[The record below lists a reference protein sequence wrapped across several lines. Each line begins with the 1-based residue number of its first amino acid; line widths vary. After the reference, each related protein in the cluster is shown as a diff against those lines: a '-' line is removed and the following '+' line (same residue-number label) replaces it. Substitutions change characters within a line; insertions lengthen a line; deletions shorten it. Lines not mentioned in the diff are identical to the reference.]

1 MFSSSQQVISSS
13 IFHGIFCMWIVFSTG
28 VIALGQEL
36 PEKKL
41 SKADMQ
47 RPEVAG
53 VVERLRALR
62 KSEARFGPK
71 HPALASARKQIAS
84 LEDQL
89 RELTGQGSLD
99 PAQSLPPSL
108 PSIPQK
114 GPDEGLAD
122 LGPERILEK
131 PSIRPSQWGFEPWS
145 RWPST
150 VKELSMTL
158 KAQSAYQEAYPW
170 LGLRDIVAAGPMPGM
185 GLMWGIQYDPIVDRS
200 YVFQWF
206 DSPGSSQKIIYFE
219 SPGRMLSIYFPTAF
233 DQDGRF
239 WILQEANQQ
248 DSQHGGVDPNA
259 WRTAQ
264 VVTVQA
270 DRYPPYQ
277 VDFKSPDRF
286 VGLEFQVPE
295 SAQILASQQKGW
307 LFFGDVQFVDQSDF
321 RSREG
326 FELKRLEDGLWAM
339 DHRAKRFDTGLNLGV
354 PRAGV
359 GDHGGS
365 TWGGPSTEG
374 NSMRGFR
381 SMGQDSVG
389 GTLIVD
395 LVGRV
400 ARWNRGDPARDS
412 SAGWAPKKLSQLG
425 WYSSMVDGAMVDS
438 FRKYIPEPSIE
449 TSDMKKSSLL
459 LALGE
464 QAGGFEGFRT
474 DYWFCLPQGT
484 AIAVDEQG
492 NSVYPDGTLFVQ
504 TISQA
509 GVLESSRWK
518 PDRKI
523 ETRVLVF
530 CDHEWFALSYV
541 WDAEQSDAELV
552 ESQEQIDL
560 QIEGKDSV
568 VPWRIHK
575 PTACFECHRNGTITR
590 NPGKLDL
597 ESIPAVRLDA
607 TSRNSAWNQSILGT
621 PVRSKKIDWSP
632 QLATGNQWPMGT
644 HANEDKARSEDPT
657 GGQGVDWDWFKESL
671 VRENLE
677 PWYRASVR
685 PSGFF
690 YTELDETWTPKPN
703 ASATLVSQTRQIYT
717 MAVGYSITQD
727 PRFLEAMKRGLAFL
741 SERFADTKHGGYFY
755 QVNEQGQVL
764 DRGKDGY
771 GHAFVIYA
779 LATAAKVSGEARYS
793 EEALKCWEV
802 LRSSMMESD
811 GGLMWKASE
820 DFSGL
825 NRRSQNPNMHLFE
838 GLLELYDATRDPGV
852 YSDTQRLLDFV
863 VGRLRHESGVIPENY
878 EADWEKAVMVEQKP
892 YIEMGHQVEWAFL
905 ISRAVELGFPKRY
918 LEVGQE
924 LMDYAMSHGYDKQS
938 GGLHERPGAGK
949 GGWQQAE
956 FLRSLLRYYS
966 MHGRSEYLEPIRRTQ
981 ALIRRDFIDHQYG
994 GWIESGKKEKGNHWK
1009 AASHEVAMY
1018 IEGIR
1023 IENLLRSQQA
1033 ESFK

>member
-1 MFSSSQQVISSS
+1 MFSSSQQVIGSS
-13 IFHGIFCMWIVFSTG
+13 IFHGIFCMWVVFSSA
-28 VIALGQEL
+28 VIAIGQEL

-41 SKADMQ
+41 SRADLQ

-53 VVERLRALR
+53 VVERLRTLR
-62 KSEARFGPK
+62 KNEARFGPK
-71 HPALASARKQIAS
+71 HPALPSVHKQIAS

-89 RELTGQGSLD
+89 RELTGQGSPERAPSLS
-99 PAQSLPPSL
+99 PSLPPSL

-122 LGPERILEK
+122 PGPKRILEK
-131 PSIRPSQWGFEPWS
+131 PILRPSEWGFAPWS

-158 KAQSAYQEAYPW
+158 RSQSDYQEAYPW
-170 LGLRDIVAAGPMPGM
+170 LGLRDIVAVGPMPGM
-185 GLMWGIQYDPIVDRS
+185 GLMWGIEYDPIVDRS

-206 DSPGSSQKIIYFE
+206 DSHESSQKTIYFE
-219 SPGRMLSIYFPTAF
+219 SPGRILSLYFPSTF
-233 DQDGRF
+233 DQDGKF
-239 WILQEANQQ
+239 WILKEAKQQE
-248 DSQHGGVDPNA
+248 SQHRGADPNA

-264 VVTVQA
+264 VFIVQA

-277 VDFKSPDRF
+277 VDFKSPDRLG
-286 VGLEFQVPE
+286 GLELQASA
-295 SAQILASQQKGW
+295 SAQILSSQQKGW
-307 LFFGDVQFVDQSDF
+307 FFFGEVQIVDKSNLAL
-321 RSREG
+321 REG
-326 FELKRLEDGLWAM
+326 IELKRLEDGLWAM
-339 DHRAKRFDTGLNLGV
+339 DRENLAAGLTAQRGLIW
-354 PRAGV
+354 PDPPA
-359 GDHGGS
+359 HGRS
-365 TWGGPSTEG
+365 S
-374 NSMRGFR
+374 RGFR
-381 SMGQDSVG
+381 SMGQDSAGEALV
-389 GTLIVD
+389 VD
-395 LVGRV
+395 RIGRV
-400 ARWNRGDPARDS
+400 ARCNPGTAANHS
-412 SAGWAPKKLSQLG
+412 SASWAPKKLSQLG

-464 QAGGFEGFRT
+464 QASGIAGFRT

-484 AIAVDEQG
+484 TIKLYEEG
-492 NSVYPDGTLFVQ
+492 NSSYPDGTLFVQ
-504 TISQA
+504 TISQGA
-509 GVLESSRWK
+509 LLDSSQWM
-518 PDRKI
+518 PDRKV
-523 ETRVLVF
+523 ETRVLLF
-530 CDHEWFALSYV
+530 CDHEWFSLSYV

-552 ESQEQIDL
+552 ESHEQIDL
-560 QIEGKDSV
+560 ELEGKGSM

-575 PTACFECHRNGTITR
+575 PTACFGCHRDGTITR
-590 NPGKLDL
+590 KPGKLDL
-597 ESIPAVRLDA
+597 ESIPKARFGE
-607 TSRNSAWNQSILGT
+607 TGRNSAWNRSILGT
-621 PVRSKKIDWSP
+621 SPRFKKMDWSP
-632 QLATGNQWPMGT
+632 LLAAGHPWPMGIQ
-644 HANEDKARSEDPT
+644 AAEEKVPSGEAT
-657 GGQGVDWDWFKESL
+657 GGQGVEWGWFKKSL
-671 VRENLE
+671 VEENLE

-690 YTELDETWTPKPN
+690 HTELDETWAPKPN

-717 MAVGYSITQD
+717 MAVGYSVTQD
-727 PRFLEAMKRGLAFL
+727 PRFLEAMKRGITFL
-741 SERFADTKHGGYFY
+741 LERFSDTKHGGYFY

-779 LATAAKVSGEARYS
+779 LATAAKVSGEAQYS
-793 EEALKCWEV
+793 DEALKCWEV

-825 NRRSQNPNMHLFE
+825 NRRSQYPNMHLFE

-863 VGRLRHESGVIPENY
+863 VGRLRHESGVIPEDY
-878 EADWEKAVMVEQKP
+878 QADWNKPVMVEQEP
-892 YIEMGHQVEWAFL
+892 YIQMGHQVEWAFL
-905 ISRAVELGFPKRY
+905 ISRAVELGFPRRY

-924 LMDYAMSHGYDKQS
+924 LMDYSMSHGYDQQS

-966 MHGRSEYLEPIRRTQ
+966 MHGRSEYLEPIRKTQ
-981 ALIRRDFIDHQYG
+981 ALIRDDFIDHRYG
-994 GWIESGKKEKGNHWK
+994 GWIERGKKEKGNHWK

-1023 IENLLRSQQA
+1023 IENLLRSQRV
-1033 ESFK
+1033 ESLK

>member
-1 MFSSSQQVISSS
+1 MFSSGLQLTGSN
-13 IFHGIFCMWIVFSTG
+13 IFHGIFCLWIVFSTG
-28 VIALGQEL
+28 VIALGQES

-41 SKADMQ
+41 SKVDLQ

-53 VVERLRALR
+53 VAERLRTLR

-71 HPALASARKQIAS
+71 HPALPSVLKQIAS
-84 LEDQL
+84 LEEQL
-89 RELTGQGSLD
+89 RELTAQGAAERPSN
-99 PAQSLPPSL
+99 LPPSR
-108 PSIPQK
+108 PSVLQK
-114 GPDEGLAD
+114 GSDEKLVDPA
-122 LGPERILEK
+122 PNRPLEK
-131 PSIRPSQWGFEPWS
+131 PILIPSEWGFEPWS

-150 VKELSMTL
+150 VKELSNKL
-158 KAQSAYQEAYPW
+158 KSRSAYQEAYPW
-170 LGLRDIVAAGPMPGM
+170 LGLRDIIAVGPMPGM

-206 DSPGSSQKIIYFE
+206 DSPGSSQKTIYFE
-219 SPGRMLSIYFPTAF
+219 SPGQILSIYFPTAF

-239 WILQEANQQ
+239 WILQETKQQ
-248 DSQHGGVDPNA
+248 DPQYRGADPSA
-259 WRTAQ
+259 WKTAQ
-264 VVTVQA
+264 VVIFQA

-277 VDFKSPDRF
+277 VDFKSADRPG
-286 VGLEFQVPE
+286 GLELHAPE

-307 LFFGDVQFVDQSDF
+307 FYRGEVQFVEQTKLASKV
-321 RSREG
+321 G
-326 FELKRLEDGLWAM
+326 FELKSLEDGLGA
-339 DHRAKRFDTGLNLGV
+339 
-354 PRAGV
+354 
-359 GDHGGS
+359 
-365 TWGGPSTEG
+365 WGAPPTDGHS
-374 NSMRGFR
+374 SRSFR

-389 GTLIVD
+389 EALIVD
-395 LVGRV
+395 RIGRV
-400 ARWNRGDPARDS
+400 TRWNRGDHATAS
-412 SAGWAPKKLSQLG
+412 TATWGPKKLSQLG
-425 WYSSMVDGAMVDS
+425 WYSSIVDGAMVDG

-449 TSDMKKSSLL
+449 TSDIEKSSLL

-464 QAGGFEGFRT
+464 RASDFAGFRT

-484 AIAVDEQG
+484 TIMLDERG
-492 NSVYPDGTLFVQ
+492 NSNYPDGTIFVQ
-504 TISQA
+504 TISH
-509 GVLESSRWK
+509 VSSADSSQSI

-530 CDHEWFALSYV
+530 ADHEWFAASYV

-560 QIEGKDSV
+560 QIEGKDSM
-568 VPWRIHK
+568 VPWRILK
-575 PTACFECHRNGTITR
+575 PTGCFECHRNGTITR
-590 NPGKLDL
+590 NPSKLDL
-597 ESIPAVRLDA
+597 AAVPSARFGA
-607 TSRNSAWNQSILGT
+607 TSRDSAWNQSIVGT
-621 PVRSKKIDWSP
+621 PARPQKIEWPPLLAAGIERSS
-632 QLATGNQWPMGT
+632 
-644 HANEDKARSEDPT
+644 DPT
-657 GGQGVDWDWFKESL
+657 GGQGVDWDWFKKSL
-671 VRENLE
+671 VEENLE

-690 YTELDETWTPKPN
+690 CTELDETWVPKPN

-717 MAVGYSITQD
+717 MAVGYSITKD
-727 PRFLEAMKRGLAFL
+727 PRLLEAMKRGITFL
-741 SERFADTKHGGYFY
+741 LERFTDTKHGGYFY

-779 LATAAKVSGEARYS
+779 LATAAKVSGEAQYS
-793 EEALKCWEV
+793 DEALKCWEV

-838 GLLELYDATRDPGV
+838 GLLELYDATKDPGV

-863 VGRLRHESGVIPENY
+863 VVRLRHESGVIPENY
-878 EADWEKAVMVEQKP
+878 QGDWDKPAMVEQKP
-892 YIEMGHQVEWAFL
+892 YFEMGHQVEWAFL
-905 ISRAVELGFPKRY
+905 ISRAVELGYPMRY

-924 LMDYAMSHGYDKQS
+924 LMDYSMSHGYDQQS

-966 MHGRSEYLEPIRRTQ
+966 MHGRSEYLEPIRKTQ
-981 ALIRRDFIDHQYG
+981 ALIRDDFIDHRYG
-994 GWIESGKKEKGNHWK
+994 GWIERGKKEKGNHWK

-1023 IENLLRSQQA
+1023 IENLLRSQRV
-1033 ESFK
+1033 ESLK